1 MLSEQQDVDP
11 GPLLQPDKIVQDAR
25 MIFLAT
31 NQAILLWPKPLDVV
45 HCGTQAP
52 RQDMPDSG
60 PPWVK
65 SHPCHT
71 SMGIP

>member
-31 NQAILLWPKPLDVV
+31 IPGNSFMAE
-45 HCGTQAP
+45 AP
-52 RQDMPDSG
+52 
-60 PPWVK
+60 
-65 SHPCHT
+65 
-71 SMGIP
+71 